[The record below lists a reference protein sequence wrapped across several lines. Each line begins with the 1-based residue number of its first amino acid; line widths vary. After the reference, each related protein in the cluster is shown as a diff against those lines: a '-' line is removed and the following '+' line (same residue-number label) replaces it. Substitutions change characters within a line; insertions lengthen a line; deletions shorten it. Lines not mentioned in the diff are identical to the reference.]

1 MTRTACRILIVGLPV
16 LALAALVYG
25 AASAQR
31 TYRLDG
37 PIQPVGGAA
46 GVEAPLAPG
55 KTGTWAMPLPFNE
68 TAADIQIES
77 VDALNPRGLTILGI
91 NASYPGPSDGIVF
104 VPGYPPDG
112 VTSEPIENAR
122 MSVFGSERAILQLLI
137 GVQRTGTA
145 PGTIDGL
152 RVRYVSGETRY
163 ETVFPWTLKATDA
176 AP

>member
-1 MTRTACRILIVGLPV
+1 MTRTARRILIVGLPL

-25 AASAQR
+25 AASAQK

-46 GVEAPLAPG
+46 GVEAILALG
-55 KTGTWAMPLPFNE
+55 ETGTWAMPLPWNE
-68 TAADIQIES
+68 TAADIEIES
-77 VDALNPRGLTILGI
+77 VDALNPQGLTIVGI
-91 NASYPGPSDGIVF
+91 KASYPGPSDGIVF

-112 VTSEPIENAR
+112 VPSEPIENAK
-122 MSVFGSERAILQLLI
+122 MYVFGSQRAILQLLI
-137 GVQRTGTA
+137 GVRRTGTA
-145 PGTIDGL
+145 PGTVEGL
-152 RVRYVSGETRY
+152 RVRYVAGGTRY